1 MARNR
6 SGDDDS
12 YLHISSRENLE
23 EEARVA
29 QELADELFDYIDR
42 RGTDTVSRMANN
54 LNQHESRANQ
64 GLAAAYNRV
73 RNNSQSGRD
82 EKISTNFIKS
92 ILNQTGNG
100 EKFDVNWKT
109 VGLNMGKEIA
119 GALTDAFATYLT
131 KPIDQG
137 LRDMSSAYEANFTEI
152 AGRMGTMR
160 NDTYSAM
167 KNAVDQL
174 NNSHY
179 KNAINANKELI
190 PALTD
195 ATQKGFKEQEAISV
209 ALTNSVDKKIMPWL
223 DTASD
228 AWVNIQYNL
237 STGMQ
242 NTLKAQQLLLQETRS
257 GNRLLQSGVINQ
269 LTSDI
274 APILTNIDY
283 NTVDTEKLGPQM
295 KALMQYYT
303 DSGYDPKQAYKAA
316 QDALEAYRN
325 PGKLLESENAADI
338 LKGRAALFGGDIT
351 DIIAAEDTLVQRI
364 ANASNHYAS
373 YAMGKVWNVDSYNG
387 GTRIEDFQQRA
398 RAADLYL
405 DDPQGYIDSYMK
417 ANEGTYTSIIQKAVE
432 KVTDTAEWD
441 NRLQN
446 STTNPAYWLNKV
458 PHGMDT
464 LESIKGHVW
473 NILKLLTGAL
483 VGKAA
488 MKLAGNMLGG
498 GGLGG
503 GSNPLMS
510 MFRGGSGGA
519 SRVAGNAVAREMARG
534 VVSQGGTAGLASGA
548 SLGTALTSVGSSIGA
563 GTGVGG
569 TLAGVGT
576 VAAPLAIGG
585 AIGAYGIKSGID
597 DIKGGDHKA
606 RGIASIAGG
615 AAAAAGGIGV
625 AGGMLAAG
633 AANAWNPVGWG
644 LLIAGAVTVGATAI
658 HRAATAGTKLTK
670 EAVQNYSKTLTEAAK
685 TEAKQRTATTKEII
699 LSLKDGNATQ
709 EELQDARN
717 LLVEAGMITQEEAQ
731 KASTEQLKALTT
743 SYLQACDVFNSKKA
757 EAAQEKATELA
768 KEDAVEQDKE
778 QIEALRAQT
787 NGIVQDWED
796 WSKENG
802 ENHSAAQIMKW
813 YDLSNVDKGQKVMNM
828 LTQTIASVS
837 DDKKREKLEKKYEK
851 LKKDGFTVNEY
862 NKMIDLLDDNA
873 TVDEINV
880 GAQLSGMDNRKGVV
894 QKGEQQTTTELQQYA
909 QLSMELLSAFNVA
922 NSDKTIGPESVIS
935 IMEQM
940 SKLEIDK
947 DKKTAIREEI
957 SPYLQQESL
966 NKWLTDTKGYE
977 GTIPNYRVGID
988 YVPSDR
994 LAKIHEGESVLNKS
1008 DANIFRSLKSMI
1020 FSISDST
1027 TGESIKNLAE
1037 AVRSTSTY
1045 ENISKSIEHTVDIPT
1060 KAEET
1065 TSIEHVIDI
1074 PTKAE
1079 EIAAI
1084 FKKDTESS
1092 PIDITAVVEA
1102 TRAQTADLN
1111 KTLQAILKAL
1121 TDRPTGINLNAISDA
1136 SPRLVAFNPATSNT
1150 RNLYST

>member
-12 YLHISSRENLE
+12 YFHLSPRENLE
-23 EEARVA
+23 EQARIA
-29 QELADELFDYIDR
+29 QEMAEQILDYIDR
-42 RGTDTVSRMANN
+42 RGRDIGSRMANN
-54 LNQHESRANQ
+54 LNQHESRANH
-64 GLAAAYNRV
+64 GLAAAYNRA
-73 RNNSQSGRD
+73 RNNSQSGQG

-92 ILNQTGNG
+92 ILNQTGKG
-100 EKFDVNWKT
+100 DKFDVNWKS
-109 VGLNMGKEIA
+109 VGLNIGKEVA
-119 GALTDAFATYLT
+119 GVLTDAFATYLT

-137 LRDMSSAYEANFTEI
+137 LKDMSSAYEANFTEI

-160 NDTYSAM
+160 QDTYATM
-167 KNAVDQL
+167 KNAVAQL
-174 NNSHY
+174 NDSQY
-179 KNAINANKELI
+179 KNAVNANKELI
-190 PALTD
+190 PALTA

-228 AWVNIQYNL
+228 DWVNIQYNL

-283 NTVDTEKLGPQM
+283 NTMDTEKLGPQM
-295 KALMQYYT
+295 QALMQYYT
-303 DSGYDPKQAYKAA
+303 DSGYDPQQAYKAA
-316 QDALEAYRN
+316 QDALKAYRN
-325 PGKLLESENAADI
+325 PGELLQSDKASDI

-351 DIIAAEDTLVQRI
+351 DILQAENTLVQQI
-364 ANASNHYAS
+364 GNASNHYAS
-373 YAMGKVWNVDSYNG
+373 YVMGQTWGIDSYNG
-387 GTRIEDFQQRA
+387 GTRVEDYRQRA
-398 RAADLYL
+398 RAAGTYL

-417 ANEGTYTSIIQKAVE
+417 ANEGTYTSIMQKAVE
-432 KVTDTAEWD
+432 KVTHTAEWD

-446 STTNPAYWLNKV
+446 STTEMAYWLNKV

-473 NILKLLTGAL
+473 NILKLIGGAL
-483 VGKAA
+483 VGKAVT
-488 MKLAGNMLGG
+488 KLAGNMLGG
-498 GGLGG
+498 GG
-503 GSNPLMS
+503 GSNPLMN
-510 MFRGGSGGA
+510 MLGGGGGGA
-519 SRVAGNAVAREMARG
+519 SRMAGNAVAREMARG

-548 SLGTALTSVGSSIGA
+548 SLGTALTSVGSSLGA
-563 GTGVGG
+563 GTSIGG
-569 TLAGVGT
+569 TLAGAGV
-576 VAAPLAIGG
+576 VAAPLAVGG

-597 DIKGGDHKA
+597 DIKSGDNKA

-670 EAVQNYSKTLTEAAK
+670 EAVETYSKTLTDAAK
-685 TEAKQRTATTKEII
+685 TEAKERKATTKEII

-709 EELQDARN
+709 EDLQNARS
-717 LLVEAGMITQEEAQ
+717 LLVESGMITQEEAQ

-757 EAAQEKATELA
+757 EAARDKATELA
-768 KEDAVEQDKE
+768 KEDAVDQDKK

-787 NGIVQDWED
+787 NGIVQEWEQ
-796 WSKENG
+796 WSRDNG
-802 ENHSAAQIMKW
+802 ENHSAKKIMKS
-813 YDLSNVDKGQKVMNM
+813 YDLSNVEEGQKVMNM

-837 DDKKREKLEKKYEK
+837 DDKKREKLEKEYEK
-851 LKKDGFTVNEY
+851 LKKKGFTVNEY
-862 NKMIDLLDDNA
+862 NKMIDLIDENA

-880 GAQLSGMDNRKGVV
+880 GALLSGMENRGNVV

-909 QLSMELLSAFNVA
+909 QLSMELLSAFNIA
-922 NSDKTIGPESVIS
+922 NGDKTIGPDSVVS
-935 IMEQM
+935 IMEEM
-940 SKLEIDK
+940 AKLDIDK
-947 DKKTAIREEI
+947 NKKTAIRSEI
-957 SPYLQQESL
+957 SPYLQWESL
-966 NKWLTDTKGYE
+966 NKWLTDTKGYK
-977 GTIPNYRVGID
+977 GTIPNYRTGID
-988 YVPSDR
+988 FVPTDR
-994 LAKIHEGESVLNKS
+994 LAIIHQEEAVLNKS
-1008 DANIFRSLKSMI
+1008 DAEGYRSLKSALVSLSSPKAI
-1020 FSISDST
+1020 
-1027 TGESIKNLAE
+1027 ESLKQLGDNLGIG
-1037 AVRSTSTY
+1037 AVY
-1045 ENISKSIEHTVDIPT
+1045 DKVANAV
-1060 KAEET
+1060 
-1065 TSIEHVIDI
+1065 EHVIDI
-1074 PTKAE
+1074 PTRSA
-1079 EIAAI
+1079 EIAAV
-1084 FKKDTESS
+1084 FGNNPEAAPVDVTE
-1092 PIDITAVVEA
+1092 IIEA

-1121 TDRPTGINLNAISDA
+1121 TDKPSGVNLNAVSEA

>member
-12 YLHISSRENLE
+12 YFHLSPRENLE
-23 EEARVA
+23 EQARIA
-29 QELADELFDYIDR
+29 QDMADQILDHIDR
-42 RGTDTVSRMANN
+42 RGHDSVSRMANI
-54 LNQHESRANQ
+54 LNRAESRTNQ
-64 GLAAAYNRV
+64 GLAAAYNNARSNQQQQQQE
-73 RNNSQSGRD
+73 R
-82 EKISTNFIKS
+82 STVNILKS
-92 ILNQTGNG
+92 ILNNSGQGQ
-100 EKFDVNWKT
+100 KFDVNWQSVAK
-109 VGLNMGKEIA
+109 NIGKEFA
-119 GALTDAFATYLT
+119 GIVVDAFQTYLV

-137 LRDMSSAYEANFTEI
+137 LKDMSSAYEANFTEI

-160 NDTYSAM
+160 QDTYATM
-167 KNAVDQL
+167 KNAVAQL
-174 NNSHY
+174 NDSQY
-179 KNAINANKELI
+179 KNAVNANKELI
-190 PALTD
+190 PALTA

-283 NTVDTEKLGPQM
+283 NTMDTEKLGPQM
-295 KALMQYYT
+295 QALMQYYT
-303 DSGYDPKQAYKAA
+303 DSGYDPQQAYKAA
-316 QDALEAYRN
+316 QDALKAYRN
-325 PGKLLESENAADI
+325 PGELLQSDKASDI

-351 DIIAAEDTLVQRI
+351 DILQAENTLVQQI
-364 ANASNHYAS
+364 GNASNHYAS
-373 YAMGKVWNVDSYNG
+373 YVMGQTWGIDSYNG
-387 GTRIEDFQQRA
+387 GTRVEDYRQRA
-398 RAADLYL
+398 RAAGTYL

-417 ANEGTYTSIIQKAVE
+417 ANEGTYTSIMQKAVE
-432 KVTDTAEWD
+432 KVTHTAEWD

-446 STTNPAYWLNKV
+446 STTEMAYWLNKV

-473 NILKLLTGAL
+473 NILKLLGGYL
-483 VGKAA
+483 IGKGA

-498 GGLGG
+498 GG
-503 GSNPLMS
+503 GSNPLMN
-510 MFRGGSGGA
+510 MLGGGSGSA
-519 SRVAGNAVAREMARG
+519 SRVAGNAVARELARG

-548 SLGTALTSVGSSIGA
+548 SLSTALTSVGSSIGA

-569 TLAGVGT
+569 TLAGVGA
-576 VAAPLAIGG
+576 VAAPLAVGG

-597 DIKGGDHKA
+597 DIKSGDNKA

-615 AAAAAGGIGV
+615 TAAVAGGIGV

-658 HRAATAGTKLTK
+658 HKAATAGTKLTK
-670 EAVQNYSKTLTEAAK
+670 EAVENYSKTLTDAAK
-685 TEAKQRTATTKEII
+685 TEAKERTATTKEII

-709 EELQDARN
+709 EDLQNARS
-717 LLVEAGMITQEEAQ
+717 LLVESGMITQEEAQ

-757 EAAQEKATELA
+757 EAARDKATELA
-768 KEDAVEQDKE
+768 KEDAVDQDKK

-787 NGIVQDWED
+787 NGIVQEWEQ
-796 WSKENG
+796 WSKDNG
-802 ENHSAAQIMKW
+802 ENHSAKKIMKS
-813 YDLSNVDKGQKVMNM
+813 YDLSNVEEGQKVMNM

-851 LKKDGFTVNEY
+851 LKKKGFTVNEY
-862 NKMIDLLDDNA
+862 NKMIDLIDKNA

-880 GAQLSGMDNRKGVV
+880 GAQLSGMENRGNVV

-909 QLSMELLSAFNVA
+909 QLSMELLSAFNIA
-922 NSDKTIGPESVIS
+922 NGDKTIGPDSVVS
-935 IMEQM
+935 IMEEM
-940 SKLEIDK
+940 AKLDIDK
-947 DKKTAIREEI
+947 NKKTAIRAEI
-957 SPYLQQESL
+957 SPYLQWDAL
-966 NKWLTDTKGYE
+966 NKWLTDNKGYK
-977 GTIPNYRVGID
+977 GTIPNYRTGID
-988 YVPSDR
+988 FVPSDR
-994 LAKIHEGESVLNKS
+994 LAIIHQEEAVLNKS
-1008 DANIFRSLKSMI
+1008 DAEGYRSLKSALVSLSSPKAI
-1020 FSISDST
+1020 
-1027 TGESIKNLAE
+1027 ESLKQLGGNLGIG
-1037 AVRSTSTY
+1037 AVY
-1045 ENISKSIEHTVDIPT
+1045 DKVANAV
-1060 KAEET
+1060 
-1065 TSIEHVIDI
+1065 EHVIDI
-1074 PTKAE
+1074 PTKAA
-1079 EIAAI
+1079 EIAAV
-1084 FKKDTESS
+1084 FGNNPESAPVDVTE
-1092 PIDITAVVEA
+1092 IVEA

-1121 TDRPTGINLNAISDA
+1121 TDKPSGVNLNAVSEA